1 MSMAAVAVRNQ
12 RKKQKG
18 TPGGHTTTTT
28 SGPGSSG
35 PGRASRGP
43 SLPTAQLATG
53 AALLV
58 LELGA
63 LNQRNNSQVGFGRKA
78 SMADFDTSSSS
89 DSSDCEEVMPKQQA
103 AIIVLKVNLSF
114 ISFVTSKSENR
125 TTV

>member
-18 TPGGHTTTTT
+18 TPGGTANATT
-28 SGPGSSG
+28 GQGGAG

-43 SLPTAQLATG
+43 SLPTAQLAGGT
-53 AALLV
+53 ALLV

-63 LNQRNNSQVGFGRKA
+63 LNQRKNSNVGFRRKA

-89 DSSDCEEVMPKQQA
+89 GSSDSEEVM
-103 AIIVLKVNLSF
+103 
-114 ISFVTSKSENR
+114 SKN
-125 TTV
+125 V